1 MSKTSL
7 KRKYL
12 LPVVVCTLLL
22 LGCVYYFFFTQMSR
36 TSATEYVYI
45 DKDDTADSV
54 SAKLAPICRAH
65 ALSAFNTLVRH
76 SGYASHVRPG
86 RYAVRSGEGA
96 LQVFRHMKNGLQAP
110 VHLTVPSV
118 RTLDKLAA
126 ELSQRLMVDSA
137 TLAAAFTDE
146 ATCRKFGLDTATM
159 ACLFIPNT
167 YDVYWNVSA
176 EGLLERMDT
185 ERQRFWTS
193 DRRAKAAQMKLSE
206 EEVLTLASIVDEETA
221 NDDEKPMVAGMYYNR
236 LMLRSAEYP
245 QGMPLQADPTIKF
258 AWKRFELKRI
268 YRNLLTIDSPYNT
281 YKNTGLPPG
290 PIRIPTVAGIDAV
303 LNYVKHDYLYMCAKE
318 DFSGTHNFAAT
329 YAEHTANARRYAEAL
344 DRRGIK

>member
-7 KRKYL
+7 KSKYL
-12 LPVVVCTLLL
+12 WPVVVCVLLL
-22 LGCVYYFFFTQMSR
+22 LGCVYYYFFTSMSR
-36 TSATEYVYI
+36 TTTTEHVFI

-54 SAKLAPICRAH
+54 SAKLAPIARAH

-76 SGYASHVRPG
+76 SGYAEHIRPG
-86 RYAVRSGEGA
+86 RYAIRPGEGA
-96 LQVFRHMKNGLQAP
+96 LQVFRHMKNGLQDP
-110 VHLTVPSV
+110 VHLTIPSV

-126 ELSQRLMVDSA
+126 ELSERLMLDSA
-137 TLAAAFTDE
+137 TLASAFNDE
-146 ATCRKFGLDTATM
+146 ATCQKFGLDTATM

-167 YDVYWNVSA
+167 YDVYWNISVDKF
-176 EGLLERMDT
+176 LERMNT
-185 ERQRFWTS
+185 ERQHFWTS
-193 DRRAKAAQMKLSE
+193 ERRAKAAQMKLTE
-206 EEVLTLASIVDEETA
+206 EEVMTLASIVDEETA
-221 NDDEKPMVAGMYYNR
+221 NNDEKPMVAGMYYNR
-236 LMLRSAEYP
+236 LMLRNAEYP
-245 QGMPLQADPTIKF
+245 KGMPLQADPTIKF

-268 YRNLLTIDSPYNT
+268 YRNLLSIDSPYNT

-290 PIRIPTVAGIDAV
+290 PIRIPSVAGIDAV
-303 LNYVKHDYLYMCAKE
+303 LNYVQHDYLYMCAKE